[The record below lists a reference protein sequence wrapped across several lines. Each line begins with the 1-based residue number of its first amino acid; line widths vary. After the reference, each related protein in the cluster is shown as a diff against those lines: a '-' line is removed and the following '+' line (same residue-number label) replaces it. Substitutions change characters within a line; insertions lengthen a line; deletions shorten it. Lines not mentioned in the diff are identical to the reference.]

1 MEELPY
7 WAIIALIVVA
17 IGFGL
22 WVGNRAGKLLPADE
36 DDKKKKKTLGARARG
51 AVTSGIIKLWK
62 WNRVRGKDKD

>member
-36 DDKKKKKTLGARARG
+36 DDKKKKTLGARARG